1 MLRWLLLLPFLLGFL
16 SQDASAQIYINPGDG
31 VTIAPGGHIHVDNWT
46 GLPATVVIQLSDG
59 TVLAA
64 IELPPEGWCDFK
76 IPNDP
81 RLLGTKVTTTATNGA
96 ETETSTNP
104 IGTSSDG
111 AARLPDA
118 SRESLQRSDVRD
130 VSPPRL

>member
-1 MLRWLLLLPFLLGFL
+1 MRWLLLLPLLLGFL

-31 VTIAPGGHIHVDNWT
+31 VTIAPGGYIHVDNWT
-46 GLPATVVIQLSDG
+46 GLPASVVIQLKDG

-81 RLLGTKVTTTATNGA
+81 SLIGTSVTTSASNGVDKA
-96 ETETSTNP
+96 KSTNP

-111 AARLPDA
+111 AARLQDA
-118 SRESLQRSDVRD
+118 SWEPLHRSDVRD